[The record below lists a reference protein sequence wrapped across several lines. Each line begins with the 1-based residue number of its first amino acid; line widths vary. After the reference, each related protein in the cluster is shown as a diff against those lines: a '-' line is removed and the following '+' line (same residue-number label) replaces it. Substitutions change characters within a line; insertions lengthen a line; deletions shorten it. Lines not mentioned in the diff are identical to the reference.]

1 MRRRGRTYT
10 PRMLRRFDGRVALV
24 TGGSRG
30 IGRAIC
36 RRLARE
42 GAAIAVNYRADAGA
56 ATSVVEAIAADGGR
70 AIAVQA
76 DVSRRADI
84 DAMAERVAGALGPI
98 DILVNNAGVLA
109 RGTSLDM
116 DEAAFDRM
124 IAVNVK
130 GIIHAVQAIAPAMI
144 ARRTGVVVNLSSLA
158 GLGTAVANT
167 TPYAAT
173 KAAVISLTKRQAFEL
188 GPHGIRVNAICPGY
202 VRTEML
208 ASIENPEN
216 RDQLLA
222 LNAKAMLGRIGVPD
236 DIAGVCAFLASDDA
250 AFMTAQAL
258 AVDGGRMDFLTAS
271 A

>member
-1 MRRRGRTYT
+1 
-10 PRMLRRFDGRVALV
+10 MLRRLDHRVALV

-36 RRLARE
+36 LRLARE
-42 GAAIAVNYRADAGA
+42 GAAVAVNYRAEATA
-56 ATSVVEAIAADGGR
+56 AAAVIEAIEKAGGR
-70 AIAVQA
+70 ATAVQA
-76 DVSRRADI
+76 DVSRRTEV
-84 DAMAERVAGALGPI
+84 DAMVARVTAGLGPI
-98 DILVNNAGVLA
+98 DILVNNAGILA
-109 RGTSLDM
+109 RGTSLTM
-116 DEAAFDRM
+116 DEAEFDRM

-130 GIIHAVQAIAPAMI
+130 GVVHAVQAVAPGMI
-144 ARRTGVVVNLSSLA
+144 ARRTGAIVNLSSLA

-188 GPHGIRVNAICPGY
+188 GPDGIRVNAICPGY
-202 VRTEML
+202 VKTEML
-208 ASIENPEN
+208 ASIENAEN

-236 DIAGVCAFLASDDA
+236 DIAGVCAFLVSDDA
-250 AFMTAQAL
+250 SFMTAQAL